1 MITIDVKDTYL
12 QIPILPRSRKFLRF
26 MAGGRAWQFKVLCF
40 GLSTAPQV
48 FTRVMAPVSGFLHH
62 QGVRMLRYLDNW
74 LIMASS
80 REEACRA
87 RDMVLHLFQE
97 LGIVVNLEKLNLTPS
112 QSVVYLGIMIE
123 SQTFQAS
130 PTLSRIEKFFLIVE
144 EFLSSRVQSAKFCR
158 VVLGHLASLMHLVP
172 GGPLRMRA
180 LQLAL
185 KRGWDF
191 RDDSVLVPWDNPSRE
206 DLLWWCAEGC
216 LEEGVSLLVCSP
228 DHMF

>member
-1 MITIDVKDTYL
+1 MITIDFKDAYL

-62 QGVRMLRYLDNW
+62 QGVRILRYLDSW

-80 REEACRA
+80 REEACWA
-87 RDMVLHLFQE
+87 RDMVLHLCQE
-97 LGIVVNLEKLNLTPS
+97 LGIVVNLEKSNLTPS
-112 QSVVYLGIMIE
+112 QSVVYLGIKIE

-144 EFLSSRVQSAKFCR
+144 EFLSPRVQSAKFCR
-158 VVLGHLASLMHLVP
+158 SCTRTPRIIDAPSSRWPTLNEGSSVSSQEGLGFSGRLGLGSLGQSLPRGSSVVV
-172 GGPLRMRA
+172 R
-180 LQLAL
+180 
-185 KRGWDF
+185 RG
-191 RDDSVLVPWDNPSRE
+191 
-206 DLLWWCAEGC
+206 
-216 LEEGVSLLVCSP
+216 
-228 DHMF
+228 